1 MPFRLYLVLALAL
14 FSVSTTSLVIR
25 YLAVVPPVVMAFWRM
40 FAASSMLWSYS
51 AVKPA
56 GKLNRKN
63 TIHIIL
69 AGLFL
74 GGHFAC
80 FFAGVSLTT
89 IANATLLGNVA
100 PVFTALMERI
110 QGKGWN
116 RSIILGLLL
125 SLSGAVIIQ
134 NADLKDPGNTSGNW
148 LALLSSFFMALAWI
162 QAKRIRKNTNTIVY
176 SRHLFLIA
184 AGTILIVILV
194 MGDSLF
200 DFEREHLP
208 WFLFLGLVPS
218 ILGHNLLNYAVR
230 FISSTAVASVVLGEP
245 VLASFFGFIIFQETM
260 PSASL
265 IGGPLILFGVYYI
278 LKNQSVA

>member
-40 FAASSMLWSYS
+40 FTASGMLWGYS

-63 TIHIIL
+63 TFHIIL

-80 FFAGVSLTT
+80 FFAGVRLTT

-100 PVFTALMERI
+100 PVFTAIMERI
-110 QGKGWN
+110 QGKNWN

-125 SLSGAVIIQ
+125 SFTGAVIIQ

-184 AGTILIVILV
+184 AGTIFIVLLLK
-194 MGDSLF
+194 GDSLF
-200 DFEREHLP
+200 DFERKHLP

-230 FISSTAVASVVLGEP
+230 FISSTSVASVVLGEP
-245 VLASFFGFIIFQETM
+245 VLASFFGFILFQETM
-260 PSASL
+260 PAASW
-265 IGGPLILFGVYYI
+265 IGGPMVLFGVYYI

>member
-25 YLAVVPPVVMAFWRM
+25 YLVAVPPVVMAFWRM
-40 FAASSMLWSYS
+40 FTASGMLWGYS

-63 TIHIIL
+63 TFHIIL

-80 FFAGVSLTT
+80 FFAGVRLTT

-100 PVFTALMERI
+100 PVFTAIMERI
-110 QGKGWN
+110 QGKDWN

-125 SLSGAVIIQ
+125 SLTGAVIIQ

-184 AGTILIVILV
+184 AGTILIVILLK
-194 MGDSLF
+194 GDSLF
-200 DFEREHLP
+200 DFERKHLP

-230 FISSTAVASVVLGEP
+230 FISTTSVASVVLGEP
-245 VLASFFGFIIFQETM
+245 ILASFFGFILFQETL
-260 PSASL
+260 PAASW
-265 IGGPLILFGVYYI
+265 IGGPMVLFGVYYI
-278 LKNQSVA
+278 LKNQSVE